1 MKSLNL
7 ITPLKASKL
16 TPHNKSRPLSK
27 PNNVKN
33 RSKVHPFKSKHIKWL
48 AISMSFR
55 KQNNWLQKK
64 KYPKR

>member
-16 TPHNKSRPLSK
+16 TPHNKSRPSSK
-27 PNNVKN
+27 LNNVKN
-33 RSKVHPFKSKHIKWL
+33 RSKAHPFKSKHIKWL
-48 AISMSFR
+48 AISMIFR